1 MKKTREIKLGEVI
14 HAILR
19 EDGLETPLNE
29 FRAKEAWY
37 KLMGETITRY
47 TSEVDVHGGVMYLK
61 VTNAALRQELMMSR
75 STLMARINQH
85 VGAQVLQ
92 QIVVR

>member
-1 MKKTREIKLGEVI
+1 MRRKREIKLSDVI

-29 FRAKEAWY
+29 YRAKEAWTEVMGTFIA
-37 KLMGETITRY
+37 KLTTNI
-47 TSEVDVHGGVMYLK
+47 EVRGGIMYIQVINASLK
-61 VTNAALRQELMMSR
+61 TELMMNRASIV
-75 STLMARINQH
+75 ARINQH
-85 VGAQVLQ
+85 VGAQVIQ